1 MESKANHLIK
11 DIIIRIMIA
20 VIISFLTDKMF
31 DLNLY
36 LILIIAAVISIPV
49 EFYFKSKI

>member
-1 MESKANHLIK
+1 MIK
-11 DIIIRIMIA
+11 DILIRIVVA
-20 VIISFLTDKMF
+20 VIIAYLTDKIF

-49 EFYFKSKI
+49 ESYFKSKF